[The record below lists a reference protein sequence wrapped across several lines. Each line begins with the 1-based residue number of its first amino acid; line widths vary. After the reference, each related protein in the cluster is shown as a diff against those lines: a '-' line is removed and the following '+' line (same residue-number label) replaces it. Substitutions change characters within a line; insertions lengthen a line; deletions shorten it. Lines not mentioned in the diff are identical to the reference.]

1 MPGKLP
7 MSSLTEAI
15 VETITQPLLVL
26 DGELRVKA
34 ANRAFL
40 QHFGVEP
47 AETLGCLVYDLGN
60 GQWNIPG
67 LRRLLEEVLSQNGQ
81 VVDYRVEHDFESI
94 GERIMLLNGTRMR
107 REDTTDT
114 ILLAITDITERERL
128 RFELEGQK
136 EFTEK
141 LIDSVRES
149 LVVLGWDLR
158 VHFANH
164 ARKPKAISFMSSA
177 TGSGIFPSCASFWK
191 KFCPERTLSTTTKW
205 NISSSRLASG
215 PCCSTPAASIT

>member
-1 MPGKLP
+1 MPTRELLGNRPPPGRSRRAALVQPARRSNMPGKLP

-47 AETLGCLVYDLGN
+47 AETLVCLVYDLGN

-81 VVDYRVEHDFESI
+81 VVDYRVEHDFESPSVSASCCSNAA
-94 GERIMLLNGTRMR
+94 RKHDRHHPPR
-107 REDTTDT
+107 HHRHHR
-114 ILLAITDITERERL
+114 ARAPAFRV
-128 RFELEGQK
+128 EGQ
-136 EFTEK
+136 
-141 LIDSVRES
+141 RS
-149 LVVLGWDLR
+149 L
-158 VHFANH
+158 
-164 ARKPKAISFMSSA
+164 PK
-177 TGSGIFPSCASFWK
+177 
-191 KFCPERTLSTTTKW
+191 R
-205 NISSSRLASG
+205 
-215 PCCSTPAASIT
+215 